1 MSAAWQLALKGHT
14 VDLYESSGKLGG
26 KIELCIPRERLPHEI
41 LEKETSRFKELG
53 VNLHLNTKADKNKFN
68 EIYKGHEVVVLACG
82 AHQPRKIT
90 FPGSDDTVSAYDFL
104 KDINL
109 GEKT

>member
-1 MSAAWQLALKGHT
+1 M
-14 VDLYESSGKLGG
+14 
-26 KIELCIPRERLPHEI
+26 
-41 LEKETSRFKELG
+41 
-53 VNLHLNTKADKNKFN
+53 NLHLNTKADKNKFN

-109 GEKT
+109 GEKPELKGRKVVVIGAGMSEWMQLQRRITAAPNQ